1 MPRVT
6 ASASSHLISIIH
18 TSTLQVP
25 ASCAAPSWYAP
36 VSTAPESMYVNGVC
50 FFEEVW
56 WKVGRVGLMF

>member
-25 ASCAAPSWYAP
+25 ASCAAPSWYACA
-36 VSTAPESMYVNGVC
+36 STAPKSMYVNEGC
-50 FFEEVW
+50 FSE
-56 WKVGRVGLMF
+56 KG